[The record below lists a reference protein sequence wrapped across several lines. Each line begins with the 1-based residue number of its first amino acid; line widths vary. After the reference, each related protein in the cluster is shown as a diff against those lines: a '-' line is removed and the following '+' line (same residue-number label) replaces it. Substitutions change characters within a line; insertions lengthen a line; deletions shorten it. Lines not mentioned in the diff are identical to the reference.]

1 VRTLV
6 EPHAKL
12 VRTLAAV
19 KDQKAAA
26 AG

>member
-1 VRTLV
+1 VRTLA

-12 VRTLAAV
+12 VRTIAAV

-26 AG
+26 G